1 MESKRGNILLYFAD
15 KSVSKVNIIWKALHL
30 SIYVAIALNSFITAM
45 AAGNMFQTFKYNCIL
60 FCSDISFQTELLP
73 QSIDLTSKD
82 IAPLPSQNHTL
93 VDDSLNS
100 TLLEDSSATDRTNE
114 TNTEIQPLIVFKNE
128 THIFRNEDDLTAV
141 TYAKIDLRKTMF
153 APNFWCNF
161 VLGVAL
167 TTFIFATFFVVLLA
181 MCSKGGK
188 GKSNTL
194 NRPQNII
201 YPILISSILLGVLNL
216 LGSIVIKGGMRQF
229 CEAFQIFTED
239 DSCSPL
245 LNKFTLHER
254 QGNFY
259 LPYLVLSHAF
269 NVTVI
274 LFVGQVIVTFLRVIY
289 AVDYQL
295 YAIEINGDDEEGRE
309 FEVEDGQIVKERA
322 L

>member
-1 MESKRGNILLYFAD
+1 MESNRGNILLYFAD
-15 KSVSKVNIIWKALHL
+15 KSVSKVKIIWKALHIA
-30 SIYVAIALNSFITAM
+30 IYVAIALNSFITSM

-60 FCSDISFQTELLP
+60 FCSDISLQTELLP
-73 QSIDLTSKD
+73 HYVDLTSKD
-82 IAPLPSQNHTL
+82 VAPLHPQNHTL
-93 VDDSLNS
+93 VNDPSNN
-100 TLLEDSSATDRTNE
+100 TLLNYSSEISGTNE
-114 TNTEIQPLIVFKNE
+114 TNTETQPVIVFKNE
-128 THIFRNEDDLTAV
+128 SHIFRNEDKLAVV

-167 TTFIFATFFVVLLA
+167 VTFIFATFFVVLLA

-188 GKSNTL
+188 GKRNTL
-194 NRPQNII
+194 NRPQNIM

-216 LGSIVIKGGMRQF
+216 LGSIVVKGGMRQF
-229 CEAFQIFTED
+229 CAAFQIFTED
-239 DSCSPL
+239 GSCSPL

-269 NVTVI
+269 NVTVV
-274 LFVGQVIVTFLRVIY
+274 LFVGQVLVTFLRVIY

-295 YAIEINGDDEEGRE
+295 YALEINEDDEEDRK
-309 FEVEDGQIVKERA
+309 FEVEDGQIVQERA